1 MPKTLNIAVIGAG
14 TMAQA
19 VHLPVLRR
27 RWDRFA
33 VTALVDHSPRR
44 RRESSE
50 VWGIG
55 EEARYES
62 VADLIAAV
70 RAKSVSVDAVVLSTD
85 GLHVDDL
92 LQLMKRGLPILV
104 EPPLGYSE
112 DEIARVADFERMTGR
127 RLVMMAYP
135 QQYDDS
141 VSRMAEQIA
150 TKDLRMV
157 DHEVLM
163 PASQPLFGGAHV
175 TTSSYDLPSEVRAQR
190 RTNLQAAVVAGS
202 GDGATQRD
210 RDLYVKGLLTGVAH
224 QLAVLEAVYGPVA
237 RLVAVRHWPKGVIP
251 GSLELL
257 GELEGG
263 AQVRLV
269 WHYLPFAPEYSE
281 TIEVLSA
288 RRRMQVELPAPSH
301 GDRRSTVSLREKK
314 AGVVQETSTTAAKGS
329 AELMWEAFHAFVE
342 KGTLPYSG
350 AAEAQTQVALL
361 REVLSTIVV
370 ADGRSLEAEPTDEDP
385 SDEETASEDSADGG
399 STDGPDTTDG
409 TAADGPGSTPDGSSM
424 MVTAPA
430 AVATAAGGSDE
441 APGGSGATADVA
453 GAVAASDGSDG
464 VDGVD
469 GTDGTD
475 GTGMTGDA
483 EQSHRAGAAEPSHRA
498 DDAEPSH
505 RADVVADTTA
515 VSASEATAASP
526 AADTTA
532 AADAGAQPA
541 HEPADDSESKLL
553 PADPVVNAW
562 VVPAR
567 QDGDTT
573 EGSDPETPGD
583 RPEDPSRP

>member
-281 TIEVLSA
+281 TIQVLSA

-370 ADGRSLEAEPTDEDP
+370 ADGRSLEAEPTDDEDP
-385 SDEETASEDSADGG
+385 AGEESTSEDSTSEDSTGEDSTGKDSAGDG
-399 STDGPDTTDG
+399 STDGEAADGADG
-409 TAADGPGSTPDGSSM
+409 TAADGSGSTPDSSPM

-430 AVATAAGGSDE
+430 AVGVAAGGID
-441 APGGSGATADVA
+441 GT
-453 GAVAASDGSDG
+453 AASDGTDG
-464 VDGVD
+464 LD
-469 GTDGTD
+469 GTDGVN
-475 GTGMTGDA
+475 GNGMAEDA
-483 EQSHRAGAAEPSHRA
+483 EPSHRAGVAEQSHRA

-515 VSASEATAASP
+515 APASDATP
-526 AADTTA
+526 
-532 AADAGAQPA
+532 AADAGAQSA
-541 HEPADDSESKLL
+541 HEPARDVESQLL

-567 QDGDTT
+567 QNGDAT
-573 EGSDPETPGD
+573 EGPDPETPGD
-583 RPEDPSRP
+583 RPEGPARP